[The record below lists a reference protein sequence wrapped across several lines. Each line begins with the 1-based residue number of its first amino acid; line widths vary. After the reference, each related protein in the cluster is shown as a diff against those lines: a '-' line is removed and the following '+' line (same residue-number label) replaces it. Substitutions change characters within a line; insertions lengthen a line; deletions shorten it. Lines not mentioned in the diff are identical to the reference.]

1 MLTARHHLVA
11 NHSAGEGV
19 ETQNAIDV
27 FRVNRDGLTRAL
39 PKREASAVATH
50 IQLLV
55 VALSAAR
62 GGLSLGRAP
71 LRAAADISTAPSDV
85 ALGARSTAANADAS
99 GEQRL

>member
-1 MLTARHHLVA
+1 VARVQAVGMLTARHHLVA

-62 GGLSLGRAP
+62 GGLSLGKAP
-71 LRAAADISTAPSDV
+71 LRAAAGHFYRPVGRCT
-85 ALGARSTAANADAS
+85 GRT
-99 GEQRL
+99 QHRR